1 MAASFAARRVEMWR
15 GGSRSGLSVA
25 APFVWRCPS
34 NLAVAPFPH
43 PAHRTGRADRP
54 HPALGQDF
62 TPSHTPG
69 CAAARGQA
77 YETVVPVEVRE
88 WIGPAPASPDLVLVA
103 QPPTHPRCRVAVQ
116 RTIGA
121 ADSAYLEVV
130 RPAAQRAIQL
140 AHQLCGLLPRR

>member
-1 MAASFAARRVEMWR
+1 MWR
-15 GGSRSGLSVA
+15 GGSRFGLSVA

-34 NLAVAPFPH
+34 TLTVAPCPH
-43 PAHRTGRADRP
+43 PARRTGHADRP

-88 WIGPAPASPDLVLVA
+88 WIGPAPASPDLVLGA
-103 QPPTHPRCRVAVQ
+103 QPPAQPRSRVVVE
-116 RTIGA
+116 RPIRFGDGA
-121 ADSAYLEVV
+121 YFEVV
-130 RPAAQRAIQL
+130 GPSAQRAVQL
-140 AHQLCGLLPRR
+140 AYELRGLLPSS

>member
-1 MAASFAARRVEMWR
+1 MSLVGVDFRVAFQRGRAIVTRHDHATKRSGPWPPWKPSMSVRSHQSAPGPIGRVEMWR
-15 GGSRSGLSVA
+15 GGSRFGLSVA

-34 NLAVAPFPH
+34 TLTVAPFPH
-43 PAHRTGRADRP
+43 PARRTGHADRP

-103 QPPTHPRCRVAVQ
+103 QPPA
-116 RTIGA
+116 
-121 ADSAYLEVV
+121 
-130 RPAAQRAIQL
+130 
-140 AHQLCGLLPRR
+140 

>member
-1 MAASFAARRVEMWR
+1 MAASFAARRVEIRR
-15 GGSRSGLSVA
+15 GGSRFGLSVA

-54 HPALGQDF
+54 HPPPGHDF

-77 YETVVPVEVRE
+77 YETGSTRRGARVDRSRPCV
-88 WIGPAPASPDLVLVA
+88 ADLVLVA
-103 QPPTHPRCRVAVQ
+103 QPPA
-116 RTIGA
+116 
-121 ADSAYLEVV
+121 
-130 RPAAQRAIQL
+130 
-140 AHQLCGLLPRR
+140 